1 MKKIITAV
9 TALIAMSVAFMSCG
23 FTDGAAEPQYD
34 YKTADINLSKYNT
47 KIGYYPSQFEMPG
60 ADFAMLDGADQTKI
74 TISGEMTTGA
84 SYYQIQVM
92 YGNNPEDST
101 DGWKLYD
108 EPIYD
113 EDGNKIALDD
123 GHVKTKKTFI
133 LKPTSDKILKRG
145 LIMQGANFEITSLK
159 IQYVGAVEYVNTN
172 IDDFSKV
179 EALEGNGKIILEPTD
194 ANISTLKIVA
204 NENTDEY
211 VAYKFTGAADLSS
224 AENFILNMRTA
235 YELSIESDK
244 LVKKTYYK
252 LGNRVAGPIMWNAYC
267 LEKGTENHLV
277 NMYADKK
284 ENLSLKD
291 IKSSKDFNAGVYNN
305 DYSSGTGGTIFP
317 VAEGDEK
324 IYPYYKDS
332 EVESKEG
339 EDIRWKPH
347 YLYSDPEC
355 TKKIEG
361 EADFR
366 FKVQLISEKG
376 TSTYSFEPD
385 TVITGDYTDFILPM
399 DKFEKTKDFDLKKV
413 TGYKI
418 ITGYSTTGTFYIDS
432 IIIK

>member
-60 ADFAMLDGADQTKI
+60 ADFAMLDGANQTKI
-74 TISGEMTTGA
+74 TISGEMTAGA

-92 YGNNPEDST
+92 YGNNPDDSS

-113 EDGNKIALDD
+113 EDGNKIALED

-159 IQYVGAVEYVNTN
+159 IQYVGDVEYVNTN

-179 EALEGNGKIILEPTD
+179 EALEGDGKVILEPTD

-235 YELSIESDK
+235 YELSIESDE
-244 LVKKTYYK
+244 LVKKTDYK
-252 LGNRVAGPIMWNAYC
+252 LGKRVAGPIMWNAYC
-267 LEKGTENHLV
+267 LEEGTENHLV
-277 NMYADKK
+277 NMYADNK
-284 ENLSLKD
+284 ENLSLKE
-291 IKSSKDFNAGVYNN
+291 IKSSTDFNAGVFAG
-305 DYSSGTGGTIFP
+305 DYSSGTGGTIFS

-332 EVESKEG
+332 EVADGK
-339 EDIRWKPH
+339 WKPH
-347 YLYSDPEC
+347 YLYSDVDC

-366 FKVQLISEKG
+366 FKIQLISEKG
-376 TSTYSFEPD
+376 TSTYSFDPE
-385 TVITGDYTDFILPM
+385 TVITGDYTDFTLPM
-399 DKFEKTKDFDLKKV
+399 DKFEKTGDFDLKKV

-418 ITGYSTTGTFYIDS
+418 MTGYSTTGTFYIKS
-432 IIIK
+432 IIFK